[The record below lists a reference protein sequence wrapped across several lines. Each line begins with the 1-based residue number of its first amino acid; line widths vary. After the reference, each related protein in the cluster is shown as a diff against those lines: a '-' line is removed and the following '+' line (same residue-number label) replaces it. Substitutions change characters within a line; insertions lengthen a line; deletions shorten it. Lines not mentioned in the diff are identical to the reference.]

1 MDQIWGTFKVIFS
14 MNLVLLWFIVY
25 ASLDSEVL
33 ANVEFY
39 PGKYHSYFGNILYLR
54 NMTVLR
60 QKLEHEI
67 CLFAVRESY
76 VP

>member
-25 ASLDSEVL
+25 ASLNSEVL

-39 PGKYHSYFGNILYLR
+39 PGKYHSSFGNIFYLR
-54 NMTVLR
+54 NVTVLQ
-60 QKLEHEI
+60 QKLEREI
-67 CLFAVRESY
+67 CLFAVHES
-76 VP
+76 